1 VKILYI
7 FFRRKKIY
15 CVEWHS
21 ALYNI
26 PGRDYVKARDK
37 AHAWK
42 IIKNK
47 NSNANYCEKIY
58 EIE

>member
-1 VKILYI
+1 MKILYI

-15 CVEWHS
+15 CVEWHNT
-21 ALYNI
+21 LYNI
-26 PGRDYVKARDK
+26 PRRDYVKARDK

-42 IIKNK
+42 IIQNK
-47 NSNANYCEKIY
+47 NPNANYCDKIY

>member
-1 VKILYI
+1 MKILYI

-21 ALYNI
+21 IYNI
-26 PGRDYVKARDK
+26 PRRDYVKARDK

-42 IIKNK
+42 IIQNK
-47 NSNANYCEKIY
+47 NSNANYCDKIY

>member
-1 VKILYI
+1 MKILYI

-15 CVEWHS
+15 CVEWHNT
-21 ALYNI
+21 LYNI
-26 PGRDYVKARDK
+26 PRRDYVKARDK

-42 IIKNK
+42 IIQNK
-47 NSNANYCEKIY
+47 NSNANYCDKIY

>member
-1 VKILYI
+1 MKILYI
-7 FFRRKKIY
+7 FLRRKKVY

-21 ALYNI
+21 IYNI
-26 PGRDYVKARDK
+26 PRRDYVKARDK

-42 IIKNK
+42 IIQNK
-47 NSNANYCEKIY
+47 NSNANYCDKIY

>member
-1 VKILYI
+1 MKILYI
-7 FFRRKKIY
+7 FFRRKKTY

-21 ALYNI
+21 IYDI
-26 PGRDYVKARDK
+26 PRRDYVKARDK

-42 IIKNK
+42 IIQRK
-47 NSNANYCEKIY
+47 NSNADYCDRIY